1 MTSRIKRS
9 SPEPYRP
16 FDPADYPAY
25 EFQPDGT
32 PHRVV
37 PATRGKWAGWTGPIS
52 SYVRRGN
59 RGKKFSDREM
69 FGITRG
75 DGIQK
80 QLSRSTILKAL
91 GRSPVPAVETEDP
104 WAGPAD
110 NLFPRR
116 SIDDFP
122 DYVADALGRVYRFQS
137 PGRGLYARAQR
148 IGLVTPGIRKL
159 NRGKDVGGYYYLDS
173 IAGDRRYLSVEKVLD
188 RAGWTEKEV
197 RDARVLE
204 IAVAD

>member
-1 MTSRIKRS
+1 MTPQRLKRS
-9 SPEPYRP
+9 AAAGPYRP

-37 PATRGKWAGWTGPIS
+37 PATRGKWTGWTGPIS
-52 SYVRRGN
+52 SYVRVNHTGHAQ
-59 RGKKFSDREM
+59 EM

-80 QLSRSTILKAL
+80 QVSRSTILKSL
-91 GRSPVPAVETEDP
+91 GASPVPAVEAEDP
-104 WAGPAD
+104 WVGPEG

-122 DYVADALGRVYRFQS
+122 DYLVDALGRVFRFQS
-137 PGRGLYARAQR
+137 PGRGQYAKPMP
-148 IGLVTPGIRKL
+148 IGLVAPGRRKL
-159 NRGKDVGGYYYLDS
+159 RNGKDAGSYYYLDS
-173 IAGDRRYLSVEKVLD
+173 IAGTRRYLSVAQVLE
-188 RAGWTEKEV
+188 RAGWTEREI

-204 IAVAD
+204 IALAD

>member
-1 MTSRIKRS
+1 MTPQRLKRS
-9 SPEPYRP
+9 SPGPYRP

-37 PATRGKWAGWTGPIS
+37 PASRGKWAGWVGPIS
-52 SYVRRGN
+52 SYVRTAHTGH
-59 RGKKFSDREM
+59 SIEM

-80 QLSRSTILKAL
+80 QVSRNTILKAL
-91 GRSPVPAVETEDP
+91 GKSPVPALGAEDP
-104 WAGPAD
+104 WEGLKG

-116 SIDDFP
+116 SIDDYV
-122 DYVADALGRVYRFQS
+122 DYVCDALGRVWRFQS
-137 PGRGLYARAQR
+137 PGRGRYSKPMR
-148 IGLVTPGIRKL
+148 IGTVAPGRRKL
-159 NRGKDVGGYYYLDS
+159 RNGKDAGTHYYLDS
-173 IAGDRRYLSVEKVLD
+173 IAGDRRYLSVAAVLEK
-188 RAGWTEKEV
+188 AGWTEKEV

-204 IAVAD
+204 IALAD

>member
-1 MTSRIKRS
+1 MTPQRLRRS
-9 SPEPYRP
+9 SPGPYRA

-37 PATRGKWAGWTGPIS
+37 PASRGKWAGWVGPIS
-52 SYVRRGN
+52 SYVRTAHTGH
-59 RGKKFSDREM
+59 SIEM

-80 QLSRSTILKAL
+80 QVSRSTILKAL
-91 GRSPVPAVETEDP
+91 GQSPVPAGTSVEDP
-104 WAGPAD
+104 WAGPEG

-116 SIDDFP
+116 TIDDFP

-137 PGRGLYARAQR
+137 PGRGQYARPQR
-148 IGLVTPGIRKL
+148 IGLVTPGRRKL
-159 NRGKDVGGYYYLDS
+159 RNGPNPGGFYYLDF
-173 IAGDRRYLSVEKVLD
+173 IAGDRRYLSIDKVLD
-188 RAGWTEKEV
+188 RAGWTEEEI
-197 RDARVLE
+197 RDARILE
-204 IAVAD
+204 IALAD